1 MDCIQSTYNSSS
13 GVRDEV
19 YLWNS
24 VLVLHVIFLIVGVKV
39 AVEGLGDHCLHLG
52 LDLLGLLREL
62 KLLEVLL
69 VAGLEVE
76 LSWLVVDHPKQINRV
91 ILTLGLSC

>member
-1 MDCIQSTYNSSS
+1 MDCIQSTYNSSRV
-13 GVRDEV
+13 GDEV

-24 VLVLHVIFLIVGVKV
+24 VLVLHIIFLIVGVEV
-39 AVEGLGDHCLHLG
+39 AVERLCDHCFYLG
-52 LDLLGLLREL
+52 LHLLGLLREL

-69 VAGLEVE
+69 IAGLEVE